1 MDKSQEQM
9 IVTSAGNRYMATYA
23 GNVGNIKYFECKDP
37 VTGKKVGFVASV
49 AQGHFGPMCTDFI
62 NATIR
67 ARNIADS
74 KFAWWTR
81 MFARSK

>member
-1 MDKSQEQM
+1 MNKSQKQM

-23 GNVGNIKYFECKDP
+23 GSVGDIKYFECKDP

-49 AQGHFGPMCTDFI
+49 AHGRFGPMCTDFVT
-62 NATIR
+62 ATIR
-67 ARNIADS
+67 ARNIAYS
-74 KFAWWTR
+74 KSAWWTR